1 MSKSTPGGRFFALPP
16 FPPFSMGFCSGV
28 LGYRAGKVCWVVHGV
43 GGLAPSPTPICD
55 VNHLRVGCH
64 DRVPVLSTLHILFE
78 TPCVPT
84 HC

>member
-16 FPPFSMGFCSGV
+16 FPPFSVGVCSGV
-28 LGYRAGKVCWVVHGV
+28 LGCRAWKVCWVVRGV
-43 GGLAPSPTPICD
+43 GGLVPTRTLMCD

-64 DRVPVLSTLHILFE
+64 DRVPALSILRILFE